1 MLGSGACFRLCA
13 VVACGLLWA
22 GGGARARSLN
32 IVVITALQAPRL
44 SFNRFTLRNVFLKK
58 IFVDKDGQRL
68 IPVNLPAGSPL
79 RRVFAQE
86 VTHLPEGQQ
95 DDYWNRQYFQGVS
108 PPYVLASQ
116 EAVVRFVA
124 ATPGAIGY
132 VTSCFVDSSVRMVF
146 ELTLPGAVAV
156 ACPKHAPP

>member
-1 MLGSGACFRLCA
+1 M
-13 VVACGLLWA
+13 
-22 GGGARARSLN
+22 
-32 IVVITALQAPRL
+32 VITALQAPRL